1 LLAKN
6 TRKTRVF
13 VQEFNLTTPTT
24 DPTSH
29 TTAGKQSKGVA
40 RFALIMLTIAYALN
54 FVDRQILVILQEP
67 IKQEMGLSDVQLG
80 LLSGFSFALV
90 YITAGIPIA
99 YWADRGNRRN
109 IIALAVTVW
118 SGMTVL
124 SGLAGN
130 YSQLLL
136 ARIGVGIGEA
146 GGSPPAHSM
155 ISDYYPPEKRA
166 TAMSIYSVGIHFGIL
181 LGFLIGGFIS
191 QAFGWRVAFMA
202 VGVPGVLFAIVFYL
216 TVKEPLRGRWESVE
230 EATYRP
236 TLKETLALLKQYRS
250 FWYIAGGA
258 GLSAFVGY
266 GNGNFAPSFL
276 MRSHGLSVGE
286 VGVVLAIFG
295 GGGGMV
301 GTFLGGYLADKLGR
315 EDKRWYLWLPAI
327 AGSIAVPLGFPY
339 LLLDNTYAVLGLMF
353 FVTMMINTYMGPC
366 LAISH
371 TLVPPAMRA
380 LASAILF
387 FVINMIGLGM
397 GPLTAGILS
406 DWLSGIYGDDGLRY
420 AMLLVGLV
428 GLGGIFMFVMA
439 AKHLRSDL
447 ANKATTAKVG

>member
-1 LLAKN
+1 
-6 TRKTRVF
+6 
-13 VQEFNLTTPTT
+13 LTTPAATT
-24 DPTSH
+24 NASAPTKS
-29 TTAGKQSKGVA
+29 VA
-40 RFALIMLTIAYALN
+40 RFALFMLTIAYALN

-67 IKQEMGLSDVQLG
+67 IKQDMGLSDVQLG

-118 SGMTVL
+118 SGMTAL

-130 YSQLLL
+130 YTQLLL

-166 TAMSIYSVGIHFGIL
+166 TALSIYSVGIHFGVL
-181 LGFLIGGFIS
+181 LGFLIGGFVS
-191 QAFGWRVAFMA
+191 QAYGWRVAFMA
-202 VGVPGVLFAIVFYL
+202 VGIPGVLFAIVFYL
-216 TVKEPLRGRWESVE
+216 TVKEPQRGRWESAVE
-230 EATYRP
+230 ARYKP
-236 TLKETLALLKQYRS
+236 SLKETLALLKQYRS
-250 FWYIAGGA
+250 FWYIAAGA

-266 GNGNFAPSFL
+266 GNGNFSPSFL

-301 GTFLGGYLADKLGR
+301 GTFLGGYLADRMGQK
-315 EDKRWYLWLPAI
+315 DKRWYLWLPAI
-327 AGSIAVPLGFPY
+327 AGGIAVPLGFPY
-339 LLLDNTYAVLGLMF
+339 LLLDNTSVVLGLMF
-353 FVTMMINTYMGPC
+353 FVTMAINTYMGPC

-387 FVINMIGLGM
+387 FVINMIGLGL
-397 GPLTAGILS
+397 GPLTTGLLS
-406 DWLSGIYGDDGLRY
+406 DWLSGIYGSDGLRY

-428 GLGGIFMFVMA
+428 GVAAIFMFVMA
-439 AKHLRSDL
+439 AKHLRHDL
-447 ANKATTAKVG
+447 ENKAVAADVA